1 MLGRCG
7 LVVLGLG
14 QDADFPE
21 FFIELCHEGLN
32 TGLDRTEEVI
42 TQLLPFGSRR
52 AEKRTAGKDQV
63 AATVVEGFIH
73 QEVFLLGTDGR
84 RDACGIETAEELQ
97 DPDGLFIQGFHGA
110 KQGCFL
116 VQRFT
121 AVRTVGGGDAEN
133 MFLDKG
139 IGSRIP
145 GGIPTGFEGGTQ
157 AAGRQ
162 GGSIRLAADKFLP
175 GEFLDDLS
183 VLGRGDE
190 RVMLLGGD
198 RIQRL
203 EPVGVMRRPALDCPI
218 LHCIG
223 DNAGYLGIQAAPVVN
238 GFVQGAVGFLRQS
251 LAHDGII
258 EYIDAEILIHK
269 AHLTFRL
276 SQKHGITQFRLKNEA
291 CQEFLLS
298 TTKRCTLKEQRSFCV
313 SDKIAGGFRACGH
326 GQDFPI
332 APDLRT
338 GCCYMAIIPGR
349 SARKRMCT
357 AAVVT
362 ARAPLAS
369 TPDLR
374 RMVIL
379 YEHRKRTDYGSGKE
393 NR

>member
-145 GGIPTGFEGGTQ
+145 GGIPTGFEGG
-157 AAGRQ
+157 
-162 GGSIRLAADKFLP
+162 
-175 GEFLDDLS
+175 
-183 VLGRGDE
+183 
-190 RVMLLGGD
+190 
-198 RIQRL
+198 
-203 EPVGVMRRPALDCPI
+203 
-218 LHCIG
+218 IG

-313 SDKIAGGFRACGH
+313 SDRIAGGFRACGH